1 MNDITGNV
9 CAATNNE
16 LVEQILK
23 DDYGFVNGQIQ
34 QLDGYDDKNYYI
46 TVRMS

>member
-1 MNDITGNV
+1 MNDKTGDI

-16 LVEQILK
+16 QVEQVLK

-34 QLDGYDDKNYYI
+34 QLDGYDEKNYYI
-46 TVRMS
+46 TVRI